1 MMTSGYGQYH
11 TNEACLHKPT
21 KELTPYLTIDMDV
34 IRALVDHPQRVDK
47 AKAQWLMPSILPV
60 RNFEQQ
66 RTDGECPI
74 MWVDF
79 DTNPLPLK
87 QLEVKVKEMLGD
99 TANFELYT
107 TASATEDNPKSRL
120 IIPLES
126 HLTGF
131 EFISCQQV
139 LNDKFEALGIIV
151 DRSAEEPA
159 QLCYLPNRGDYYEVL
174 TKRDGI
180 DVSPLQHWAVDLK
193 AKNEVKDLA
202 RKAKDKAKLEAL
214 EKRNTLPLS
223 DTPNLIEH
231 FNRAYSCEEILEQ
244 AGYDRKGSAFRHP
257 NSESGSYSASILND
271 RVHTLSTADLLH
283 VDGSESG
290 HDAFSAFTV
299 LFHSGNRDN
308 ALIDAGDNWLTIG
321 VMSFNQVVRTANAK
335 KNKADIPN
343 IDFSELLK
351 PKTQDSSEPKKPLD
365 FKLVSAN
372 ELMTREI
379 SHDWQVKG
387 LFEHGNIGQIFGATG
402 SGKSFVVLDMGYC
415 IASGINYHGRKTK
428 QGNVVY
434 ICGEGFSGLSRR
446 LHALQNK
453 YEQDITNKFFIS
465 EQPAA
470 FMDISVTSAVCEAV
484 KAVGDVSLVVVDTYH
499 RNMGGGNENSADDFG
514 AVLRNIDTFLKPL
527 GVTVLII
534 HHSGHEATGRSRG
547 SSSIRAAMD
556 FEYQTTLS
564 SQGLTLSNTKMKD
577 ATTPATMLFDFVP
590 VTLGEDEDGESITSA
605 YLNASEVGEH
615 GGGKKV
621 RKKLNARDDAILQ
634 TLNDAITQCGIE
646 PTDDIKAK
654 FSGFDSLVGKLQ
666 KIVLIDHWRELAYKS
681 ISTDSDEE
689 GKAQAKKK
697 AFKRCRDKLLA
708 DGYTV
713 EYGDYAWRIFESN

>member
-11 TNEACLHKPT
+11 TNEADPRKPN
-21 KELTPYLTIDMDV
+21 KKLTPYSTIVWDE
-34 IRALVDHPQRVDK
+34 IRELVDNPQRVDK
-47 AKAQWLMPSILPV
+47 AQAQWLIPSTLPV

-66 RTDGECPI
+66 RNDGQCSV
-74 MWVDF
+74 MWSDF

-87 QLEVKVKEMLGD
+87 KLEAKVKDILGD
-99 TANFELYT
+99 SANFELYT
-107 TASATEDNPKSRL
+107 TSSATKDNPKSRL

-126 HLTGF
+126 HLTGV
-131 EFISCQQV
+131 EFTLCQQV

-180 DVSPLQHWAVDLK
+180 DIAPLQHWAADLK
-193 AKNEVKDLA
+193 VKNEVKDLA

-214 EKRNTLPLS
+214 EKRNAMPLS
-223 DTPNLIEH
+223 DTHNLIEH

-244 AGYDRKGSAFRHP
+244 AGYDRKGNEFRHP
-257 NSESGSYSASILND
+257 NSESGSYSSSILNG
-271 RVHTLSTADLLH
+271 RVHTLSTADLLY
-283 VDGSESG
+283 VDGSKSG

-299 LFHSGNRDN
+299 LFHNSNSDK
-308 ALIDAGDNWLTIG
+308 ALIDACDNWLTIDG
-321 VMSFNQVVRTANAK
+321 LSFNKAVQIAYAK
-335 KNKADIPN
+335 KKKAEDEARENPG
-343 IDFSELLK
+343 DDKE
-351 PKTQDSSEPKKPLD
+351 KKPLD

-379 SHDWQVKG
+379 SHDWQIKG
-387 LFEHGNIGQIFGATG
+387 LFENESIGQIFGATG

-415 IASGINYHGRKTK
+415 IASGIDYHGRKTK

-434 ICGEGFSGLSRR
+434 ICGEGFAGLSRR

-453 YEQDITNKFFIS
+453 YKHDITDKFFIS
-465 EQPAA
+465 RQPAA
-470 FMDISVTSAVCEAV
+470 FMDIGVTSAVCEAV
-484 KAVGDVSLVVVDTYH
+484 KEVGNVSLVVVDTYH

-514 AVLRNIDTFLKPL
+514 VVLKNIDTFLKPL

-534 HHSGHEATGRSRG
+534 HHSGHMETNRSRG

-556 FEYQTTLS
+556 FEYQTTLNS
-564 SQGLTLSNTKMKD
+564 NGLTLNNTKMKD
-577 ATTPATMLFDFVP
+577 ATTPTPMLFDFVP
-590 VTLGEDEDGESITSA
+590 VTLGKDEDGEAITSA
-605 YLNASEVGEH
+605 YLNYKEVGEH
-615 GGGKKV
+615 EGKKT
-621 RKKLNARDDAILQ
+621 RKKLNPRDDAILQ
-634 TLNDAITQCGIE
+634 TLNDAITKCGID

-654 FSGFDSLVGKLQ
+654 FGGFDSVVGKSQ

-681 ISTDSDEE
+681 ISADGDTPEKKADSR
-689 GKAQAKKK
+689 KK
-697 AFKRCRDKLLA
+697 AFKRCRDKLHA

-713 EYGDYAWRIFESN
+713 EYGDHAWRIFEGN

>member
-11 TNEACLHKPT
+11 TNEADLHKPT
-21 KELTPYLTIDMDV
+21 KELTPYLTIDMDG

-47 AKAQWLMPSILPV
+47 AKAQWLIPSTLPV

-66 RTDGECPI
+66 RADGECSI
-74 MWVDF
+74 MWTDF

-107 TASATEDNPKSRL
+107 TSSATKNNPKSRL

-139 LNDKFEALGIIV
+139 LNDKFEALGITV

-193 AKNEVKDLA
+193 AKNEVKDIA

-223 DTPNLIEH
+223 DTPDLIEH

-244 AGYDRKGSAFRHP
+244 AGYDRKGNVFRHP

-283 VDGSESG
+283 VDGSRSG
-290 HDAFSAFTV
+290 HDAFSTFTV
-299 LFHSGNRDN
+299 LFHSGNSDN

-321 VMSFNQVVRTANAK
+321 GVSFNKAVQVAYAK
-335 KNKADIPN
+335 KKKAED
-343 IDFSELLK
+343 EAREK
-351 PKTQDSSEPKKPLD
+351 PGGDKEKKSLD

-415 IASGINYHGRKTK
+415 IASGID
-428 QGNVVY
+428 Y

-484 KAVGDVSLVVVDTYH
+484 KAVGNVSLVVVDTYH

-564 SQGLTLSNTKMKD
+564 SHGLILSNTKMKD
-577 ATTPATMLFDFVP
+577 ATTPAPMLFDFVP

-654 FSGFDSLVGKLQ
+654 FSGFDSITGKMQ

-681 ISTDSDEE
+681 ISVDSDEE

-697 AFKRCRDKLLA
+697 AFKRCRGKLLD